1 MREWTNH
8 QIKHLAR
15 WYGDKPAIEIAGDL
29 GRPVGAIHKMAQR
42 QGLDGYGGKFNKRRI
57 CRAAVKNLA
66 EAGLSVTQIAER
78 LGAHRTSIWY
88 IARRE
93 LSEVNQQ
100 ALARAGAERMARGR
114 GGK

>member
-1 MREWTNH
+1 MREWTNR
-8 QIKHLAR
+8 QLEHLAR
-15 WYGDKPAIEIAGDL
+15 WYGDKPATEIAKDL
-29 GRPVGAIHKMAQR
+29 GRTVGAVHKVAQR
-42 QGLDGYGGKFNKRRI
+42 QGLDGYGGKFNKRKI

-66 EAGLSVTQIAER
+66 EAGLSITQIAER

-100 ALARAGAERMARGR
+100 ALANAGAARMAG